1 MISSG
6 NQHQA
11 QLTLIKLGRV
21 YSCFG
26 KWQNI
31 VCSKACRF
39 ARLLQPGAPL
49 VRDLFRG
56 NCKPGPKGQRWYW
69 EWWKGGG
76 IHWCREF
83 SRAHSALDVHI
94 QTMVVHV
101 LWWNKPEIP
110 FISAVNIRTHSYSSL
125 GAGYTSLRHPSIS
138 KSSWWGLQGRWDGA

>member
-83 SRAHSALDVHI
+83 SRAHSLCAHPNHGCTC
-94 QTMVVHV
+94 TMVKQT
-101 LWWNKPEIP
+101 WNSFYFSCPHKDTLLFFPGCRLHLTSTSKHLQV
-110 FISAVNIRTHSYSSL
+110 FL
-125 GAGYTSLRHPSIS
+125 MGFAG
-138 KSSWWGLQGRWDGA
+138 